1 MEIKKLLLIKGL
13 NYKNVINSLLIKL
26 IIIHSS

>member
-26 IIIHSS
+26 IIINSS

>member
-13 NYKNVINSLLIKL
+13 NYKNAINSLLIKL